1 MAIQDSKRLNM
12 VMLHLYPNLKNV
24 NIDHNGDYR
33 LDNYSDGTGTHLTWL
48 SEAVPEPT
56 AQQLEDAK
64 EDSVNAYWFRKL
76 RMLRD
81 RKLVE
86 SDWSQ
91 SADVPS
97 SIKDA
102 YVTYRAELRDLP
114 ATVTKPSFST
124 LNGQEVPEWD
134 IPSYMPTKPS

>member
-1 MAIQDSKRLNM
+1 M
-12 VMLHLYPNLKNV
+12 
-24 NIDHNGDYR
+24 
-33 LDNYSDGTGTHLTWL
+33 
-48 SEAVPEPT
+48 
-56 AQQLEDAK
+56 
-64 EDSVNAYWFRKL
+64 NAYWFRKL

-81 RKLVE
+81 KKLVE

-91 SADVPS
+91 SADTPS

-114 ATVTKPSFST
+114 TTVTKPSFST
-124 LNGQEVPEWD
+124 LDGQEVHEWN